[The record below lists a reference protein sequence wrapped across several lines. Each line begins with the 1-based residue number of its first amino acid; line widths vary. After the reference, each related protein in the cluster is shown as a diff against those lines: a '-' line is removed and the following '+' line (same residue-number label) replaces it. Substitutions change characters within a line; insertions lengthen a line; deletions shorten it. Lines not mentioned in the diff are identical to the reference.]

1 MKIFHYYY
9 YYYYYSRREIK
20 SPCPGFVNEL
30 VMINN
35 LFQFDAL
42 VDKLT
47 GREMLQMF
55 ARLRGI
61 PEHKIDA
68 IVNATIK
75 QLNLSNWAD
84 KMCGNY
90 R

>member
-1 MKIFHYYY
+1 
-9 YYYYYSRREIK
+9 
-20 SPCPGFVNEL
+20 
-30 VMINN
+30 
-35 LFQFDAL
+35 
-42 VDKLT
+42 
-47 GREMLQMF
+47 MLQMF

-61 PEHKIDA
+61 PEHKIDP

-75 QLNLSNWAD
+75 HLNLYNWAD

>member
-1 MKIFHYYY
+1 
-9 YYYYYSRREIK
+9 
-20 SPCPGFVNEL
+20 
-30 VMINN
+30 
-35 LFQFDAL
+35 
-42 VDKLT
+42 
-47 GREMLQMF
+47 MLQMF

-61 PEHKIDA
+61 PAHKIDA

>member
-1 MKIFHYYY
+1 MSPAEDIKCFIF
-9 YYYYYSRREIK
+9 
-20 SPCPGFVNEL
+20 L
-30 VMINN
+30 
-35 LFQFDAL
+35 QFDAL

-47 GREMLQMF
+47 GREMLEMF

-61 PEHKIDA
+61 PQSKMKAVVDTA
-68 IVNATIK
+68 IK